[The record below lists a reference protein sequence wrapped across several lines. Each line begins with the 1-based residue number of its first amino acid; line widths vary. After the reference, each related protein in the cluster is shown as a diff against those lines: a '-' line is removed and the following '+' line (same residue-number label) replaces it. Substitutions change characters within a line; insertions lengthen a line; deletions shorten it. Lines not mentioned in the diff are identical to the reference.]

1 MEIDCESLNVAKN
14 SREYKTVEETIII
27 YIQTNLLDVLDDGE
41 SHFVKWIKL
50 DSEGNPITRG
60 AEARLEQ
67 VSSVTQ
73 NAHVIVL
80 LPLQQMLLSIVNT
93 RARKSKHLQKAIPF
107 ALEDEVADDIE
118 NLHFA
123 LGRRYGEN
131 DYPVAVIEKVTLDSV
146 LETLASA
153 GVYPDILTA
162 DVFALPFREG
172 SWTILVEDDRALV
185 RTSKFQGFTIDLH
198 NLQQML
204 TSSLRQAEITPSE
217 LNIYRCG
224 SPQSGVKSFT
234 FPINTN
240 ELDDCP
246 PGLFADG
253 LDENECINLLQGS
266 YQKKDKKHR
275 QFAPWKIAAI
285 LFGVW
290 VGLSMVSVLI
300 DHARFSKE
308 EKRLDAQIE
317 QELRQTFPDI
327 QNVTAGNARIKM
339 EARLRNFIAD
349 TTSNSYAG
357 FMELLALSGESMQ
370 QAGNITIN
378 TMNYRDGKLNV
389 NVNSPDVQALDKVK
403 QLLKTKNY
411 FADIQSANT
420 QGAIIEAQLV
430 ISKGEGK

>member
-1 MEIDCESLNVAKN
+1 M
-14 SREYKTVEETIII
+14 EETIII
-27 YIQTNLLDVLDDGE
+27 YIQTNLLDVLDDGK

-67 VSSVTQ
+67 VSSVAQ

-80 LPLQQMLLSIVNT
+80 LPLQQMLPSTVNT

-204 TSSLRQAEITPSE
+204 TSSLRQA
-217 LNIYRCG
+217 
-224 SPQSGVKSFT
+224 
-234 FPINTN
+234 
-240 ELDDCP
+240 
-246 PGLFADG
+246 
-253 LDENECINLLQGS
+253 
-266 YQKKDKKHR
+266 
-275 QFAPWKIAAI
+275 
-285 LFGVW
+285 
-290 VGLSMVSVLI
+290 
-300 DHARFSKE
+300 
-308 EKRLDAQIE
+308 
-317 QELRQTFPDI
+317 
-327 QNVTAGNARIKM
+327 
-339 EARLRNFIAD
+339 
-349 TTSNSYAG
+349 
-357 FMELLALSGESMQ
+357 
-370 QAGNITIN
+370 
-378 TMNYRDGKLNV
+378 
-389 NVNSPDVQALDKVK
+389 
-403 QLLKTKNY
+403 
-411 FADIQSANT
+411 
-420 QGAIIEAQLV
+420 
-430 ISKGEGK
+430 

>member
-1 MEIDCESLNVAKN
+1 M
-14 SREYKTVEETIII
+14 EETIII
-27 YIQTNLLDVLDDGE
+27 YIQTNLLDVLDDGK

-217 LNIYRCG
+217 LNIYRCD

-389 NVNSPDVQALDKVK
+389 NINSPDVQALDKVK

>member
-1 MEIDCESLNVAKN
+1 M
-14 SREYKTVEETIII
+14 EETIII

-217 LNIYRCG
+217 LNIYRCD

-389 NVNSPDVQALDKVK
+389 NINSPDVQALDKVK